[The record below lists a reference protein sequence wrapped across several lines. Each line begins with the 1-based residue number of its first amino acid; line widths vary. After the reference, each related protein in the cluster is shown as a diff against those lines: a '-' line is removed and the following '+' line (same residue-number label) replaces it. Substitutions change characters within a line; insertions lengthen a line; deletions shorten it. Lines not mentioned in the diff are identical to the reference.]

1 MSAPDLRN
9 LPPHS
14 LEAEQGLL
22 GAILCDGARVLD
34 RIEGTV
40 SAGDFY
46 RADHRQIFAAAK
58 ALHDAGKPVDLLTVA
73 DALEAR
79 GEGEQTGG
87 LAYLGEIANGGFTA
101 ANARSYAATIR
112 ERATLRG
119 LQQIA
124 ADVLAGCTS
133 PAGRSPA
140 EIAAEAEA
148 SMQALVD
155 HSETEPVRLQDA
167 LCDVLTD
174 VEARRERGGSLAGLS
189 TGFSRFDGMTGGLE
203 PGQLVI
209 VAARPSVGK
218 TAVGCNIAA
227 HVAASGIPV
236 LFFTLEMTRREIAAR
251 ILAARSGVTVQAMRA
266 GTNARDD
273 WDRMSTAVGA
283 SMAWPMFIDDL
294 QSVTVPYVRAKARRI
309 QRTHGLGLVVI
320 DFLQLMHGKGDNRT
334 QEIGSV
340 SRGLKALAKELKV
353 PILALA
359 QINRGSEQRPN
370 KLPVLADLRDSG
382 EIEQDADIV
391 AMLHREDMY
400 RTAPELEG
408 LAQMFIRK
416 NRNGPTGECLLALDG
431 PRMRFTDFDGP
442 YPAGGAPA
450 PEKQTRRRGFEA

>member
-1 MSAPDLRN
+1 MNAPDLRN

-14 LEAEQGLL
+14 LEAEHGLL
-22 GAILCDGARVLD
+22 GAILTNGGPVLD

-79 GEGEQTGG
+79 GEREQTGG

-148 SMQALVD
+148 SMQSLVD

-167 LCDVLTD
+167 LCDVLAD
-174 VEARRERGGSLAGLS
+174 VEARRERGGNLAGLA
-189 TGFSRFDGMTGGLE
+189 TGFRRFDGMTGGLE

-218 TAVGCNIAA
+218 TVVGCNIAA
-227 HVAASGIPV
+227 HVAASGTPV

-251 ILAARSGVTVQAMRA
+251 ILAARSGVPVQAMRA

-283 SMAWPMFIDDL
+283 SMAWPMFIDDTPAV
-294 QSVTVPYVRAKARRI
+294 SVAYVRAKARRI
-309 QRTHGLGLVVI
+309 RRAQGLGLAVI
-320 DFLQLMHGKGDNRT
+320 DYLGLMRGTGDNRA
-334 QEIGSV
+334 QEVGSI
-340 SRGLKALAKELKV
+340 SRGLKALAKELQV
-353 PILALA
+353 PVIALA
-359 QINRGSEQRPN
+359 QLNRASEGRPN
-370 KLPVLADLRDSG
+370 RQPTLADLRDSG
-382 EIEQDADIV
+382 EIEQDADVV
-391 AMLHREDMY
+391 AMLHRESMHKD
-400 RTAPELEG
+400 APELEG
-408 LAQMFIRK
+408 LAQMFVRK

-442 YPAGGAPA
+442 YPAGGGAT
-450 PEKQTRRRGFEA
+450 PEKPTRRRGFEA